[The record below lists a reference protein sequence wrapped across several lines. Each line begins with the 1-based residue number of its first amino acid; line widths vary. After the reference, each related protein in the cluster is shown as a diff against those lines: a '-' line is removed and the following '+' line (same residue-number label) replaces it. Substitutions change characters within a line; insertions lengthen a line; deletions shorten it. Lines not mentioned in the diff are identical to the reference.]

1 MKKIGLIMGFIKIK
15 YYLKKLDLVEEIE
28 IVFFLIKRL
37 FKIEFF
43 M

>member
-1 MKKIGLIMGFIKIK
+1 MGFIKIK

-28 IVFFLIKRL
+28 IVFFLIIKFL
-37 FKIEFF
+37 FKIEFY